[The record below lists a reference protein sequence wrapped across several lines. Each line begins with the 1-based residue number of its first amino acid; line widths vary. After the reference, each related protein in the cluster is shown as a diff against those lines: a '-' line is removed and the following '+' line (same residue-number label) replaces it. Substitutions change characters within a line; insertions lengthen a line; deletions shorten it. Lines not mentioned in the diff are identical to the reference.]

1 MKTLE
6 KGKPGYIKARKMR
19 YLLWAVLEFS
29 VVAFIFILGIV
40 QTENRMKLLTVVAVV
55 GCLPASKML
64 VEFIAMAPHKGI
76 DETRYQE
83 ICQKAP
89 LLTTAYD
96 LLLTCSEKNMPV
108 EALVISGHVICGYAS
123 SSKTDVDAV
132 ALHIKQM
139 LGQNHFEKMTV
150 KIFHDYTAFLSRAE
164 GLNNMASV
172 SHEEGTRQERAIR
185 KLILSS
191 SM

>member
-1 MKTLE
+1 MKALE

-19 YLLWAVLEFS
+19 YLLWACLEFA
-29 VVAFIFILGIV
+29 VVAMIFIIGII
-40 QTENRMKLLTVVAVV
+40 QTGNRMNVLTVVAVV

-76 DETRYQE
+76 SETYYQE
-83 ICQKAP
+83 IKEKAP
-89 LLTTAYD
+89 LLTTTYD
-96 LLLTCSEKNMPV
+96 LLLTCSDKIMPV
-108 EALVISGHVICGYAS
+108 DVFVISGHVVCGYSS

-132 ALHIKQM
+132 AAHIKEM
-139 LGQNHFEKMTV
+139 LAQNHYEKMTV
-150 KIFHDYTAFLSRAE
+150 KVFHDYKAFLSRAE

-172 SHEEGTRQERAIR
+172 SQEYHTRQEQAMR
-185 KLILSS
+185 KLILSI

>member
-6 KGKPGYIKARKMR
+6 KGKPGYIKQRKMR
-19 YLLWAVLEFS
+19 YLLWAILEFA
-29 VVAFIFILGIV
+29 VVALIFILGIV
-40 QTENRMKLLTVVAVV
+40 QTGNRMNLLTVVAVV

-64 VEFIAMAPHKGI
+64 VEFIVMAPHKGI
-76 DETRYQE
+76 DEKRYKE
-83 ICQKAP
+83 ICEKAP
-89 LLTTAYD
+89 LLTAAYD

-108 EALVISGHVICGYAS
+108 EAIVISGHVVCGYAS
-123 SSKTDVDAV
+123 SPKTDVDAA

-139 LGQNHFEKMTV
+139 LAQNHYEKMTV

-172 SHEEGTRQERAIR
+172 SKEEGTRQERAIR
-185 KLILSS
+185 RLILSI